1 MRSTLGSR
9 GVCTFRTVQGQGF
22 SVNAT
27 CCDSTP
33 SGYEGIGIVKML
45 INTTR
50 HPPHYWGG
58 WVPATIKIK
67 SDTLI
72 TATAFLPED
81 VNATLVEVRATLT
94 CGCVCGVLTPAN
106 AVVALGM
113 HTVGRGCKLWWSGEC
128 T

>member
-1 MRSTLGSR
+1 MLTYQCEVHSWFTWCAHL
-9 GVCTFRTVQGQGF
+9 RTVQGQDF

-27 CCDSTP
+27 CCESTP
-33 SGYEGIGIVKML
+33 AGYEGIGIVKML

-50 HPPHYWGG
+50 HPRDYWGG

-81 VNATLVEVRATLT
+81 VNATRVEVRAT
-94 CGCVCGVLTPAN
+94 
-106 AVVALGM
+106 
-113 HTVGRGCKLWWSGEC
+113 SGWLC
-128 T
+128 ARYACCC

>member
-1 MRSTLGSR
+1 MLTYQCEVHPRLTWCVC
-9 GVCTFRTVQGQGF
+9 VCTFRTVQGQGF

-27 CCDSTP
+27 CCESTP
-33 SGYEGIGIVKML
+33 AGYEGIGIVKML

-58 WVPATIKIK
+58 WVPATIEIK

-81 VNATLVEVRATLT
+81 VNATRVEVRAT
-94 CGCVCGVLTPAN
+94 
-106 AVVALGM
+106 
-113 HTVGRGCKLWWSGEC
+113 SG
-128 T
+128 